1 MQCGLGERKNIIPFS
16 EGTNQW
22 LKGLSYIKYNSVFS
36 LIIQEEKKM
45 YVYQISK
52 TRRFP
57 NLMSELDS

>member
-36 LIIQEEKKM
+36 LIIQEEKKKCM
-45 YVYQISK
+45 FIKYQKQGVFQI
-52 TRRFP
+52 
-57 NLMSELDS
+57 

>member
-36 LIIQEEKKM
+36 LIIQEEKKKN
-45 YVYQISK
+45 VCLSNIKNKAFSK
-52 TRRFP
+52 FD
-57 NLMSELDS
+57 E